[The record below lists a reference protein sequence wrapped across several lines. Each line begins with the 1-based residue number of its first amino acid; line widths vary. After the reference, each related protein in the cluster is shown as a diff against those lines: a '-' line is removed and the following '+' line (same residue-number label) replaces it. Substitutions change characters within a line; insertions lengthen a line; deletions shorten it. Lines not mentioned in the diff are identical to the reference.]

1 MIFRSKMAKSSFML
15 TERSNPSMA
24 FLENLISNISIG
36 TIMGKLNMAI
46 KVLLLFTLAAIADTM
61 VKIVEKLSPPS
72 ITAIP

>member
-24 FLENLISNISIG
+24 FLENLINNISIG
-36 TIMGKLNMAI
+36 TIIGKLNMAI